1 MPRLA
6 RLDAP
11 GVLHHVIGR
20 GIERKEIFF
29 SDADRSDFLDK
40 LAVLDEEGALDV
52 YAWVLMPNHFHLLCQ
67 TRNRALVVEHAENIN
82 RLCGEF

>member
-20 GIERKEIFF
+20 GIERKEIFLGVK
-29 SDADRSDFLDK
+29 DRNDFLGRQVTI
-40 LAVLDEEGALDV
+40 AVSTVQVA
-52 YAWVLMPNHFHLLCQ
+52 AK
-67 TRNRALVVEHAENIN
+67 
-82 RLCGEF
+82 GEFK